1 MGDSPNGKGYLMRKL
16 LSLRFI
22 VFLALL
28 PIALLLFWE
37 GKRYEMGRSDGRF
50 MKGGRCYTR

>member
-1 MGDSPNGKGYLMRKL
+1 MVKDTFMRKL
-16 LSLRFI
+16 LSLRFV